1 MSKFLIEEYPLIV
14 LPSLAIE
21 IGLNEAIFLQHIH
34 YWLGKSKHERDGRK
48 WTYNSI
54 PEWQEQFPF
63 WSESTIKRVISNLEK
78 RNLLLSTSKYNKLSI
93 DRTKW
98 YSIDYQALESMTR
111 PSGQIDPT
119 IRSERTDTSGQI
131 DPTITLSL
139 SERSS
144 ETSSKTIVEQDS
156 TVRQDIIDH
165 LNSKT
170 GKKYRATTKA
180 TQRLINARLKE
191 GFALDDFK
199 CVIDKKVQAWQNDPK
214 MQEFLRPETLF
225 GPKFES
231 YLNSTPSSPGK
242 TNSAGVPNRWQDFK
256 PTFE

>member
-1 MSKFLIEEYPLIV
+1 MNKFLIEEYPLIV

-34 YWLGKSKHERDGRK
+34 YWLGKSKHEHDGRK

-78 RNLLLSTSKYNKLSI
+78 QKLLLSTSKYNKLAI

-98 YSIDYQALESMTR
+98 YSIDYDALESMTR
-111 PSGQIDPT
+111 PSGQFDPT
-119 IRSERTDTSGQI
+119 IGSERTDASGQI
-131 DPTITLSL
+131 EPTITLSL
-139 SERSS
+139 PERSS

-156 TVRQDIIDH
+156 TLAHDIIDY
-165 LNSKT
+165 LNMKASKKYKATSKT
-170 GKKYRATTKA
+170 AR
-180 TQRLINARLKE
+180 RHINARIKD
-191 GFALDDFK
+191 GFTLDDFK
-199 CVIDKKVQAWQNDPK
+199 QVIDNKIRDWTHDPK
-214 MQEFLRPETLF
+214 MSKFIRPETLF
-225 GPKFES
+225 GTKFES
-231 YLNSTPSSPGK
+231 YLNESPSSGK
-242 TNSAGVPNRWQDFK
+242 TNSTGVPNRWQDFK

>member
-1 MSKFLIEEYPLIV
+1 MNKFLIEEYPLIV

-34 YWLGKSKHERDGRK
+34 YWLGKSKHEHDGRK

-78 RNLLLSTSKYNKLSI
+78 QKLLLSTSKYNKLAI

-98 YSIDYQALESMTR
+98 YSIDYDALESMTR
-111 PSGQIDPT
+111 PSGQFDPT
-119 IRSERTDTSGQI
+119 IGSERTDASGQNE
-131 DPTITLSL
+131 PTITLSL
-139 SERSS
+139 PERSS

-156 TVRQDIIDH
+156 TIHHDIIAH
-165 LNSKT
+165 LNLTANKQF
-170 GKKYRATTKA
+170 KATTKA
-180 TQRLINARLKE
+180 TQRHINARLKE
-191 GFALDDFK
+191 GFTLDDFK
-199 CVIDKKVQAWQNDPK
+199 RVIDAKVQAWKNDRK
-214 MQEFLRPETLF
+214 MQEFIRPETLF

-231 YLNSTPSSPGK
+231 YLNSAPQT
-242 TNSAGVPNRWQDFK
+242 TRK
-256 PTFE
+256 PTMEEMFGKR